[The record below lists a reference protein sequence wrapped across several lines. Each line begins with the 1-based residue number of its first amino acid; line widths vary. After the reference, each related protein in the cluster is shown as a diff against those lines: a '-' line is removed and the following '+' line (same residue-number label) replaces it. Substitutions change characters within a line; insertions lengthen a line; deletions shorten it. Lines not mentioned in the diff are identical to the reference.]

1 MPGAS
6 LEVALLSLEFVST
19 EIHIS
24 EADQITAIKDHYIN
38 ALVQAEDHLLSIMKQ
53 EVLKTTYGL
62 SPGKPEW
69 RNELSNC
76 LKEVYREVADNYVD
90 IGVGVPSTDSLHN
103 VVKYMLIAYGSG
115 SKADDGGNPIT
126 AGPTGRL
133 VWDDDLES
141 QKPSESKT
149 TYQLPDEFNQSGNH
163 FISNSITLM
172 EKHFN
177 DVLANASRALENE
190 VFYNNVVVTKGA

>member
-6 LEVALLSLEFVST
+6 LEVALLSLEFVPT

-38 ALVQAEDHLLSIMKQ
+38 ALVQAEDQLLSIMKQ
-53 EVLKTTYGL
+53 EVIKTTYGL

-69 RNELSNC
+69 RDELSRH
-76 LKEVYREVADNYVD
+76 LKEVYREVANNYVE
-90 IGVGVPSTDSLHN
+90 IGVGVPSVDSLN
-103 VVKYMLIAYGSG
+103 SIVKYMLITYGSG

-133 VWDDDLES
+133 VWDNELES